1 MRYDLNIEFII
12 SGDTIYL
19 ISRFRKNK
27 LGQIQNSKTLY
38 DQGRTII
45 TFISLIRNEGQEKY
59 HITAGL
65 IATLI

>member
-1 MRYDLNIEFII
+1 MRYDLNIEFI

-38 DQGRTII
+38 DRDM
-45 TFISLIRNEGQEKY
+45 
-59 HITAGL
+59 AGFVK
-65 IATLI
+65 IN